1 MSEVTDVEATLPTG
15 RSGPALAG
23 FEKIYRENV
32 AAVMG
37 FFARRC
43 GDPQTVADLTSE
55 TVVRAAAGF
64 RGFDPR
70 RGSPRAW
77 LFGISRHVYAN
88 QCQRAAAG
96 RETAIRLAGLADL
109 PAEEIEELMEK
120 IEAQR
125 VGRKLLARCAELP
138 PLERSAVE
146 LVDLDGLTPKEAAT
160 ILGVS
165 RGVLRMRLSR
175 GRARLRKEQ
184 GDD

>member
-1 MSEVTDVEATLPTG
+1 MLERFD
-15 RSGPALAG
+15 RS
-23 FEKIYRENV
+23 Y
-32 AAVMG
+32 
-37 FFARRC
+37 
-43 GDPQTVADLTSE
+43 E
-55 TVVRAAAGF
+55 THIAY
-64 RGFDPR
+64 DPR
-70 RGSPRAW
+70 GELLQLEEGERVSDYVRRHIREGRIFIGCEGEEPEIAHAVKRVGSKPF
-77 LFGISRHVYAN
+77 LFSSDFPHEVNTHTCRH
-88 QCQRAAAG
+88 
-96 RETAIRLAGLADL
+96 
-109 PAEEIEELMEK
+109 EIEELMEK